1 MTKAIEPSHVT
12 RVLFTHRS
20 ERRVSR
26 ALTLYPVGVGMLG
39 AVAVLALAP
48 GAGVD
53 QMAPAFAAAAVCAVG
68 VVASWHLSRR
78 LGAGRE
84 GAVEESRSTSAR
96 NAGSADDRLG
106 SNVWG
111 WQRFWH
117 QVIPVW
123 SGHLQSSRTQ
133 LETAVGSLTNQFA
146 GIVGNLDRSVAASPV
161 KSAGDHDEAG
171 ADLVRVFSRS
181 EEDLGQVLGSLTS
194 SVKSKVAMLEK
205 IQGLGRFTTELRK
218 MASDVARIS
227 DQTRLLS
234 LNATIEASRAGELG
248 RGFSVVAAEVRKLA
262 TLSSEIGRRM
272 DENVGIISAEI
283 LTACRSAEQSAREE
297 NETVTRSEATI
308 EGVLA
313 SFKTATDALVESALV
328 LKNSS
333 VGIKGEISGA
343 MVQLQFQ
350 DRVSQVVT
358 HLEADL
364 ARFLGNLDSI
374 CHDFEQTGE
383 ARALDPAPFLAEL
396 GKTYTTQEERGL
408 LGKASEPASAGENV
422 TFF

>member
-1 MTKAIEPSHVT
+1 M
-12 RVLFTHRS
+12 
-20 ERRVSR
+20 
-26 ALTLYPVGVGMLG
+26 
-39 AVAVLALAP
+39 
-48 GAGVD
+48 
-53 QMAPAFAAAAVCAVG
+53 
-68 VVASWHLSRR
+68 
-78 LGAGRE
+78 
-84 GAVEESRSTSAR
+84 
-96 NAGSADDRLG
+96 
-106 SNVWG
+106 
-111 WQRFWH
+111 
-117 QVIPVW
+117 
-123 SGHLQSSRTQ
+123 
-133 LETAVGSLTNQFA
+133 
-146 GIVGNLDRSVAASPV
+146 
-161 KSAGDHDEAG
+161 
-171 ADLVRVFSRS
+171 
-181 EEDLGQVLGSLTS
+181 
-194 SVKSKVAMLEK
+194 
-205 IQGLGRFTTELRK
+205 
-218 MASDVARIS
+218 
-227 DQTRLLS
+227 
-234 LNATIEASRAGELG
+234 
-248 RGFSVVAAEVRKLA
+248 
-262 TLSSEIGRRM
+262 
-272 DENVGIISAEI
+272 
-283 LTACRSAEQSAREE
+283 
-297 NETVTRSEATI
+297 TRSEATI